1 MSHSRKRNNFSMDEE
16 EENDKSVVKA
26 MVTENNGEISCT
38 VEETNRIRALLGLK
52 PLRIDKPNE
61 ETKAVQNFKDKKE
74 EQARY
79 CVDRNLKL
87 NRPIPDNLTL

>member
-1 MSHSRKRNNFSMDEE
+1 MDEE